1 MYECDYT
8 HIKMKFYEEVRSEK
22 RGNKAVKM
30 NIQLQ
35 VALTKEPIGNST
47 IRSILSTLDIDPPS
61 ESSMQDMAN
70 SVGEAFIDIN
80 ERQLAANRN
89 IIGDVNES

>member
-1 MYECDYT
+1 
-8 HIKMKFYEEVRSEK
+8 MKFYEEVQSDK
-22 RGNKAVKM
+22 CGNKTVKM

-47 IRSILSTLDIDPPS
+47 IRNILSTLDIDPAA

-70 SVGEAFIDIN
+70 RVHEAFIGIS

-89 IIGDVNES
+89 IIREVMKIRRGD